1 MFERLQKKWKVNNLQ
16 LVLILCTF
24 AIGGSAT
31 GFIAKKIMNVLSISQ
46 DWLWAVVY
54 IPLITIIWPLAVII
68 VSIPF
73 GQFTFFINYIR
84 KMGSKLG
91 IVKQESGKKSQEIRI
106 AIFASGA
113 GGNAARIIEH
123 FYHNPTVKVALIIS
137 NNRQAGVVDIAQK
150 SHISTFFIDK
160 NAFFSDKSCINDLKS
175 ENIDFIILAGFLWK
189 IPDIL
194 IREYPVKIVNI
205 HPALLPKYGGKGM
218 YGHYVHEAVLAN
230 KETESGITIHY
241 VDEVYDHGQVIF
253 QARCPVMENDTP
265 QTLAQ
270 RIHELEHKHYPVVI
284 EKLLT
289 KK

>member
-73 GQFTFFINYIR
+73 GQFTFFINYIK
-84 KMGSKLG
+84 KMASKLG

-123 FYHNPTVKVALIIS
+123 FYDNPTVKVALIIS
-137 NNRQAGVVDIAQK
+137 NNRKAGVVDIAQK

-270 RIHELEHKHYPVVI
+270 RIHELEHKHYPIVI
-284 EKLLT
+284 ERLLT